1 MLLKPK
7 SIGVCYF
14 IGKEK
19 YAKLHHDCKADV
31 FYNYIGKEI
40 NLEWEW
46 FLHIKSIFTTLL
58 YES

>member
-1 MLLKPK
+1 MEQYEYIKNYLRLLKPK
-7 SIGVCYF
+7 SIGVCHF

-40 NLEWEW
+40 NLE
-46 FLHIKSIFTTLL
+46 
-58 YES
+58 

>member
-1 MLLKPK
+1 MNRRMEQYEYIKNYLRLLKPK
-7 SIGVCYF
+7 SIGVCHF

-40 NLEWEW
+40 NLE
-46 FLHIKSIFTTLL
+46 
-58 YES
+58 